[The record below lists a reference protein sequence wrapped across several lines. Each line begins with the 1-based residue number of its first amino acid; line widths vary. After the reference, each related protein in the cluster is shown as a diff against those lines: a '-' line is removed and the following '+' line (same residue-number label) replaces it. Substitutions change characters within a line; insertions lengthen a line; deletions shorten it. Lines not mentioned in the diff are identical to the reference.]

1 MQCAQS
7 CAFSIESF
15 DQTGATIDTS
25 WGQLMISPHGGDNML
40 ARFQAG
46 VICLSTYFTGKIFV
60 CQLFVS
66 FERRVAPCS
75 DIRQNEATN
84 KGFYFSYFYIVDF
97 HSAFTFAKR
106 DLRRED

>member
-1 MQCAQS
+1 
-7 CAFSIESF
+7 
-15 DQTGATIDTS
+15 
-25 WGQLMISPHGGDNML
+25 MISPHGGDNML

-84 KGFYFSYFYIVDF
+84 KGFYLNTRKEKLEQPIP
-97 HSAFTFAKR
+97 SAGW
-106 DLRRED
+106 LS